1 LKIDKSR
8 EEKCLERG
16 MKLRQL
22 RIDLGW
28 NRRMLAKEAGVDPT
42 IVSKAEKGI
51 NISAPSAKKIA
62 DAFSR
67 AYGREIRISEIEG
80 LNVE

>member
-1 LKIDKSR
+1 
-8 EEKCLERG
+8 
-16 MKLRQL
+16 MKRL

-28 NRRMLAKEAGVDPT
+28 TQKMLAKESGLDPT
-42 IVSKAEKGI
+42 IVSRAERGV

-67 AYGREIRISEIEG
+67 AYGREILVGDIED
-80 LNVE
+80 LSVE

>member
-1 LKIDKSR
+1 
-8 EEKCLERG
+8 
-16 MKLRQL
+16 MKLKRL

-28 NRRMLAKEAGVDPT
+28 TQKMLAKDAGLDPT
-42 IVSKAEKGI
+42 IVSRAERGI

-67 AYGREIRISEIEG
+67 AYGKEILVGDIED

>member
-1 LKIDKSR
+1 
-8 EEKCLERG
+8 
-16 MKLRQL
+16 MKLKRL

-28 NRRMLAKEAGVDPT
+28 TQKMLAREAGLDPA
-42 IVSKAEKGI
+42 IVSRAERGI

-62 DAFSR
+62 DAFSK
-67 AYGREIRISEIEG
+67 AYGKAILVGDIED

>member
-1 LKIDKSR
+1 MPRK
-8 EEKCLERG
+8 G
-16 MKLRQL
+16 MKLKRL

-28 NRRMLAKEAGVDPT
+28 TQKMLAKEAGLDPT
-42 IVSKAEKGI
+42 IVSRAERGV

-67 AYGREIRISEIEG
+67 AYSKEILVGDIED

>member
-1 LKIDKSR
+1 
-8 EEKCLERG
+8 
-16 MKLRQL
+16 MKFKRL

-28 NRRMLAKEAGVDPT
+28 TQKMLAKEAGLDPT
-42 IVSKAEKGI
+42 IVSRAERGV
-51 NISAPSAKKIA
+51 NISAPSAKRIA

-67 AYGREIRISEIEG
+67 AYGKEILVGGIED

>member
-1 LKIDKSR
+1 
-8 EEKCLERG
+8 
-16 MKLRQL
+16 MKLKRL

-28 NRRMLAKEAGVDPT
+28 TQKMLAKEAGLDPT
-42 IVSKAEKGI
+42 IVSRAERGV

-67 AYGREIRISEIEG
+67 AYGREILVGDIEG

>member
-1 LKIDKSR
+1 
-8 EEKCLERG
+8 
-16 MKLRQL
+16 MKLKRL

-28 NRRMLAKEAGVDPT
+28 TQKMLAKEAGLDPT
-42 IVSKAEKGI
+42 IVSRAERGV

-67 AYGREIRISEIEG
+67 AYEREILVGDIED